1 MKEGREEE
9 RAKEGREGNR
19 EGENTKCLTF
29 LSGRYHQPLNVK
41 TINNFKQM
49 LNTLVPC
56 SKKLLAAGSSVTPG
70 ELKTKPKPN
79 LGLDFNR
86 HTEAWEQPLGQQ
98 TAPSFSKVAWSLSPG
113 LGSCLD
119 RDFPKG

>member
-1 MKEGREEE
+1 MEEGREEKRE
-9 RAKEGREGNR
+9 RRKEGREGNR

-29 LSGRYHQPLNVK
+29 LFRRYHQALNMK

-56 SKKLLAAGSSVTPG
+56 SKQLLAAGRSVMPG
-70 ELKTKPKPN
+70 ELKTKPKP
-79 LGLDFNR
+79 LLDLDFDG

-98 TAPSFSKVAWSLSPG
+98 TAPSFS
-113 LGSCLD
+113 
-119 RDFPKG
+119 